1 MEILN
6 GIGLDIPPVNTTD
19 LAYPIMHTFSSL
31 LFLGVYALQ
40 AVLGHPEGTRARWHG
55 DILKRSVDS
64 FVATEQPIA
73 LQKLLC
79 NIGASGCAAAGAAS
93 GVVIASPSKTNPDC
107 ELTRLCPLPGTLLTL
122 GVLEDFFSWSRD
134 SALVFKTIVD
144 TFIHSYDANLQSEIE
159 NYIAAQAKLQGVS
172 NPSGSLS
179 DGSGLGEPKF
189 NVDLTPFTGAWGK
202 KTTQHVRLT

>member
-19 LAYPIMHTFSSL
+19 LAHPIMHAISSL

-40 AVLGHPEGTRARWHG
+40 AVLGHPEGARARSHG

-79 NIGASGCAAAGAAS
+79 NIGASGCAAAGASS

-107 ELTRLCPLPGTLLTL
+107 EL
-122 GVLEDFFSWSRD
+122 
-134 SALVFKTIVD
+134 
-144 TFIHSYDANLQSEIE
+144 IHVCVCI
-159 NYIAAQAKLQGVS
+159 
-172 NPSGSLS
+172 LS
-179 DGSGLGEPKF
+179 SGLC
-189 NVDLTPFTGAWGK
+189 
-202 KTTQHVRLT
+202 